1 MINGLAIWHYPT
13 RTDAQNAAF
22 FADHG
27 FKAVSMLGDSM
38 AKIGRDDALSEE
50 FASVIREKNLILTVH
65 GNLPRSHSDEDVE
78 VFKRDVD
85 SIAKWQEKY
94 GLIKIFSFDVWGQIR
109 DNITPYVEY
118 VFAYKQFGKIALED
132 FCLTEAEKAQVE
144 SFKGDPRFGHLIDIG
159 HLNVRINGKTTLPF
173 DILRHSDLEC
183 PKTENPGFSAFL
195 QAFRSKEFPIFEIHL
210 HNNDAVNDL
219 HDFLQV
225 GTADMHDISA
235 VLKEINYDGIVTIES
250 VPGMHGYVYPEAD
263 DKILETF
270 EYWKDCV
277 K

>member
-27 FKAVSMLGDSM
+27 FASVSMHGNSM
-38 AKIGRDDALSEE
+38 ARISRDDTLSEE
-50 FASVIREKNLILTVH
+50 FASVIREKKLILTVH
-65 GNLPRSHSDEDVE
+65 GVLPKSHSDEDIE
-78 VFKRDVD
+78 VFKHNVD

-94 GLIKIFSFDVWGQIR
+94 GLIDIFSFDVWGQIR
-109 DNITPYVEY
+109 DNIMPYVEY
-118 VFAYKQFGKIALED
+118 VLAYKQFGKIALED
-132 FCLTEAEKAQVE
+132 FGLTEAENAQVE
-144 SFKGDPRFGHLIDIG
+144 SLKGNSRFGYLIDLG
-159 HLNVRINGKTTLPF
+159 HLNVRINGKSTNPITL
-173 DILRHSDLEC
+173 LRHTDLEC
-183 PKTENPGFSAFL
+183 PKTENPGYSEFL

-210 HNNDAVNDL
+210 HNNDGADDL
-219 HDFLQV
+219 HNFLEV
-225 GTADMHDISA
+225 GSVDMHDIAA

-250 VPGMHGYVYPEAD
+250 VPHMQGYAYPEAD